1 MERKSIVTL
10 VRRDQFGSVVLE
22 LSEDFIDQ
30 RFRSVEWY
38 QVRRDSITSEVLDRR
53 TISGRRSFKMVEIGA
68 FPKPGLHES
77 SCNSKTFELESYIYI
92 YIHICRYSQMVSYHC
107 SES

>member
-10 VRRDQFGSVVLE
+10 VCRDQFGSVVLE

-53 TISGRRSFKMVEIGA
+53 TISGRRSFKMVEIDA
-68 FPKPGLHES
+68 FPKPGLYES
-77 SCNSKTFELESYIYI
+77 SCNLKTFELASYIYLYIYI
-92 YIHICRYSQMVSYHC
+92 YIYM
-107 SES
+107 

>member
-10 VRRDQFGSVVLE
+10 VCRDQFGSVVLE

-30 RFRSVEWY
+30 RSVEWY

-68 FPKPGLHES
+68 FPKSALHES
-77 SCNSKTFELESYIYI
+77 SCNSKTFELASYI
-92 YIHICRYSQMVSYHC
+92 YIHIYIYM
-107 SES
+107 

>member
-68 FPKPGLHES
+68 FAKPGLHES